1 MSETERNTLS
11 KADIV
16 IYKYGIGSL
25 PRLLDTINVFRK
37 KYGHWP
43 TKAYVNSD
51 MLDAI
56 KNEILSPLGWE
67 MLEEKITLTAI
78 NQGTIIAADDSR
90 NEYEYDAKH
99 FTPVSHEESAD
110 YWIWGCEVWPN
121 SV

>member
-1 MSETERNTLS
+1 MRKTERNTLS
-11 KADIV
+11 KGNIV
-16 IYKYGIGSL
+16 IYQYGTGSL

-43 TKAYVNSD
+43 TKVNVNSD

-67 MLEEKITLTAI
+67 MLAESITLTAI

-90 NEYEYDAKH
+90 NKYEYDSEH
-99 FTPVSHEESAD
+99 ITPASNKESAD
-110 YWIWGCEVWPN
+110 YWIWGCEVWPE
-121 SV
+121 SR

>member
-16 IYKYGIGSL
+16 IYQYGTGSL
-25 PRLLDTINVFRK
+25 PRLLDAINMFRK

-43 TKAYVNSD
+43 TKVNVQNG

-56 KNEILSPLGWE
+56 KNEILSPLGWK
-67 MLEEKITLTAI
+67 MLEESITLVGI
-78 NQGTIIAADDSR
+78 NEGKVIASDDSQ

-99 FTPVSHEESAD
+99 ITPASNEESAD
-110 YWIWGCEVWPN
+110 YWIWGCEVWPK
-121 SV
+121 SD

>member
-1 MSETERNTLS
+1 MSKTERNSVS

-16 IYKYGIGSL
+16 IYQYGTGSL

-43 TKAYVNSD
+43 TQVNVNSE

-67 MLEEKITLTAI
+67 MLEGSIELIPI
-78 NQGTIIAADDSR
+78 DEGTIIATDGAQ
-90 NEYEYDAKH
+90 NEYEYNSEH
-99 FTPVSHEESAD
+99 ITPASNKVSAD
-110 YWIWGCEVWPN
+110 YWIWGCEVWPESN
-121 SV
+121 